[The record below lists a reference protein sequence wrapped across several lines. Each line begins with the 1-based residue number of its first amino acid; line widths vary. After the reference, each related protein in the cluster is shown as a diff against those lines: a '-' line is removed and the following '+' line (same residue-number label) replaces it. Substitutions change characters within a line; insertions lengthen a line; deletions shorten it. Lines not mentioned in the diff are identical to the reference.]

1 MRDGGREMRVELAE
15 VYGFC
20 PGVRRAV
27 EMVEEHLARHGP
39 LATLGA
45 IVHNAQVVEELAKKG
60 ARMAESLKEVQEG
73 AVAITAH
80 GAGPEVFEEI
90 RRRGLTLVDTT
101 CPIVRRAQEAAS
113 RLAEEGFFVVIYGEE
128 AHPEVRG
135 LLSWTKGKGKAAL
148 KPEELGE
155 LPDARLALISQTTKS
170 REEFWSFVSR
180 VIGRFSGKLRE
191 VRALDTTCPET
202 GRRYQAVL
210 SLAKKVEALVV
221 VGSRNSANTRK
232 LAEVARGTGLP
243 TFHIE
248 GPEEIQP
255 EQFSGFAAVGVT
267 AGASTPDG
275 LVAAVVHCLE
285 RLGGEG

>member
-1 MRDGGREMRVELAE
+1 MKVKLAE

-27 EMVEEHLARHGP
+27 EMVEEHLEKHGP

-45 IVHNAQVVEELAKKG
+45 IVHNAQVVEELGKKG
-60 ARMAESLKEVQEG
+60 ARMVESLAEVREG
-73 AVAITAH
+73 AVAVTAH

-90 RRRGLTLVDTT
+90 RRRGLVLVDTT

-113 RLAEEGFFVVIYGEE
+113 RLSEEGFFVVIYGEE

-148 KPEELGE
+148 KPEELLE
-155 LPDARLALISQTTKS
+155 VPSARLALISQTTKS
-170 REEFWSFVSR
+170 REEFWAFVSR
-180 VIGRFSGKLRE
+180 VVGRFSGELRE

-210 SLAKKVEALVV
+210 SLAKNVEALVV

-232 LAEVARGTGLP
+232 LAEVARSTGLP

-275 LVAAVVHCLE
+275 LVAAVVRRLE

>member
-1 MRDGGREMRVELAE
+1 MRVELAE

-60 ARMAESLKEVQEG
+60 ARMVESLQGVQEG

-113 RLAEEGFFVVIYGEE
+113 RFADEGFFVAIYGEE

-135 LLSWTKGKGKAAL
+135 LLAWTKGKGKAAL
-148 KPEELGE
+148 KPEELPE
-155 LPDARLALISQTTKS
+155 PPAARLALISQTTKS
-170 REEFWSFVSR
+170 REEFWAFVSR
-180 VIGRFSGKLRE
+180 VIARFSGELRE

-202 GRRYQAVL
+202 GRRYGAVL
-210 SLAKKVEALVV
+210 SLAKKVEALVI

-248 GPEEIQP
+248 GPEEIRP
-255 EQFSGFAAVGVT
+255 EWFSNFARVGVT
-267 AGASTPDG
+267 AGASTPDS
-275 LVAAVVHCLE
+275 LVAAVVRHLE
-285 RLGGEG
+285 CLGGGG

>member
-1 MRDGGREMRVELAE
+1 MKVELAE

-27 EMVEEHLARHGP
+27 EMVEEHLERCGP

-45 IVHNAQVVEELAKKG
+45 IVHNAQVVEELGKKG
-60 ARMAESLKEVQEG
+60 AQMVESLAEVREG
-73 AVAITAH
+73 AVAVTAH

-90 RRRGLTLVDTT
+90 RRRGLVLVDTT

-113 RLAEEGFFVVIYGEE
+113 RLSEEGFFVVIYGEE

-148 KPEELGE
+148 KPEELLE
-155 LPDARLALISQTTKS
+155 VPSARLALISQTTKS
-170 REEFWSFVSR
+170 REEFWAFVSQ
-180 VIGRFSGKLRE
+180 VVGRFSGELRE

-210 SLAKKVEALVV
+210 SLAKRVEALVV

-232 LAEVARGTGLP
+232 LAEVARLTGLP

-248 GPEEIQP
+248 RAEELRPEW
-255 EQFSGFAAVGVT
+255 FSGLTRVGVT
-267 AGASTPDG
+267 AGASTPDH
-275 LVAAVVHCLE
+275 LVREVLD
-285 RLGGEG
+285 RLSQIGGDP

>member
-1 MRDGGREMRVELAE
+1 MKVKLAE

-27 EMVEEHLARHGP
+27 EMVEEHLEKHGP

-45 IVHNAQVVEELAKKG
+45 IVHNAQVVEELGKKG
-60 ARMAESLKEVQEG
+60 ARMVESLAEVREG
-73 AVAITAH
+73 AVAVTAH

-90 RRRGLTLVDTT
+90 RRRGLVLVDTT

-113 RLAEEGFFVVIYGEE
+113 RLSEEGFFVVIYGEE

-148 KPEELGE
+148 KPEELRE
-155 LPDARLALISQTTKS
+155 VPSARLALISQTTKS
-170 REEFWSFVSR
+170 REEFWAFVSQ
-180 VIGRFSGKLRE
+180 VVGRFSGELRE

-210 SLAKKVEALVV
+210 SLAK
-221 VGSRNSANTRK
+221 R
-232 LAEVARGTGLP
+232 RGGPRGRGLP
-243 TFHIE
+243 
-248 GPEEIQP
+248 
-255 EQFSGFAAVGVT
+255 QFRQYKKTCGGSALDRPPHLPHRAGR
-267 AGASTPDG
+267 GASAG
-275 LVAAVVHCLE
+275 VVFRAHPSRGHRR
-285 RLGGEG
+285 RLYPRPPRSGSAGPPVPNRR